1 MASVAP
7 KAEAKPA
14 SASERA
20 LKRER
25 AARERAE
32 KLLEDKS
39 RDLYLANEDLKAQH
53 ERIARR
59 NEEIEKAHASLKSAQ
74 AQLVQSEKLATVG
87 QLAAGVAHEINNP
100 IGFIMSN
107 LGTLKSYS
115 EVMAGLIAGYRKH
128 TEGESPE
135 PDSALA
141 QLRSTEESEDIDY
154 ILEDI
159 VELVSESLDGTK
171 RVKEIVQGLKSF
183 SRIDDS
189 AETAA
194 DLNEGLDAT
203 LKVVA
208 NELKY
213 NCDVV
218 KNYGELPL
226 VPCTLAQLNQVFMN
240 LLVNAAHAMEEHGT
254 ITISTRTEEGFA
266 VVEVRDTGKGIP
278 EDKIGSIFDP
288 FFTTKPVGSGT
299 GLGLS
304 ISYGIIED
312 HGGDISVESEVG
324 VGTTFTI
331 RLPLAGKGKTTS

>member
-7 KAEAKPA
+7 KTDAERVGTF
-14 SASERA
+14 ERA

-39 RDLYLANEDLKAQH
+39 RELYLANEDLKAQH
-53 ERIARR
+53 ERIAQR
-59 NEEIEKAHASLKSAQ
+59 NEEIEQAHSSLKDAQ

-115 EVMAGLIAGYRKH
+115 KVMAGLISGYRQH
-128 TEGESPE
+128 TQGADAE
-135 PDSALA
+135 PGSVLA
-141 QLRSTEESEDIDY
+141 QLRKTEETEDIEY

-159 VELVSESLDGTK
+159 LGLVSESLDGTN

-213 NCDVV
+213 KCDIVRD
-218 KNYGELPL
+218 YGELPL

-240 LLVNAAHAMEEHGT
+240 LLVNAAHAMEDHGSIT
-254 ITISTRTEEGFA
+254 ITTRTENEYA
-266 VVEVRDTGKGIP
+266 VVEVRDTGTGIP

-304 ISYGIIED
+304 ISYGIIEE
-312 HGGDISVESEVG
+312 HGGNISVESEVG

-331 RLPLAGKGKTTS
+331 RLPLAGKAKGAS

>member
-1 MASVAP
+1 LVSVAP
-7 KAEAKPA
+7 KTRANRVEAY
-14 SASERA
+14 ERA

-32 KLLEDKS
+32 TLLEDKS
-39 RDLYLANEDLKAQH
+39 RELYLANEDLKAQH

-59 NEEIEKAHASLKSAQ
+59 NEEIESAHSSLKDAQ
-74 AQLVQSEKLATVG
+74 AQLVQAEKLATVG

-107 LGTLKSYS
+107 LGTLNSYS
-115 EVMAGLIAGYRKH
+115 EVMVSLISGYRQH
-128 TEGESPE
+128 TRNEDPE
-135 PDSALA
+135 PGSALA
-141 QLRSTEESEDIDY
+141 QLRNTEKTEDIEY
-154 ILEDI
+154 ILDDI
-159 VELVSESLDGTK
+159 VELVEESVEGTR

-183 SRIDDS
+183 SRIDDA

-213 NCDVV
+213 KCEIV
-218 KNYGELPL
+218 KDYGELPL
-226 VPCTLAQLNQVFMN
+226 VPCSLAQLNQVFMN
-240 LLVNAAHAMEEHGT
+240 LLVNAAHAIEDHGT
-254 ITISTRTEEGFA
+254 VTIVTRLEDRFA
-266 VVEVRDTGKGIP
+266 VVEVRDTGRGIP
-278 EDKIGSIFDP
+278 DDKIGSIFDP
-288 FFTTKPVGSGT
+288 FFTTKPVGTGT

-304 ISYGIIED
+304 ISYGIIEE

-324 VGTTFTI
+324 VGTVFTI
-331 RLPLAGKGKTTS
+331 RLPLGGEGRVTS